1 MKMTK
6 RVAIIGAGP
15 SGLAQLR
22 AFQSAREKGA
32 EIPDIVCFEKQ
43 SDWGGLWNYSWRT
56 GLDEYGEPV
65 HGSMY
70 RYLWSNGP
78 KEGLEF
84 ADYSFEEH
92 FGRAIPSYPPRAVL
106 YDYIIGRVENSNVR
120 QWIRFNSPVR
130 HVSYD
135 EHEGLFKV
143 TVKDNLKD
151 VEYSEEF
158 DHVIVAS
165 GHFST
170 PNVPFYPGFES
181 FKGRILHAHDF
192 RDAMEFKDKDL
203 LLIGTSYSAEDIG
216 SQCWKY
222 GAKSITISYRT
233 APMGHKW
240 PDNWEELPLLEK
252 VEGNTA
258 TFKDGS
264 KRDVDAII
272 LCTGY
277 NHHFPFIDEELRLKT
292 NNRLYPVNLYNGVV
306 WEHNPKLMYLG
317 MQDQWFT
324 FNMFD
329 AQAWYARDVIMDRI
343 ELPSQ
348 PEMHADIDRMRA
360 EEDAGEDDYAAIKFQ
375 GKYTMDLMAQTDYPD
390 FNTAGAVQAF
400 FEWKAH
406 KKENIMTFR
415 DHGYKSALTGTMAP
429 EHHTPWKDALDDSLD
444 CYLDIKS

>member
-1 MKMTK
+1 MTN
-6 RVAIIGAGP
+6 RVAVIGAGP

-22 AFQSAREKGA
+22 AFQSAQEKGA
-32 EIPDIVCFEKQ
+32 EIPNIVCFEKQ

-92 FGRAIPSYPPRAVL
+92 FGRAIPSYPPREVL
-106 YDYIIGRVENSNVR
+106 YDYIIGRVEKSNIR

-135 EHEGLFKV
+135 EHEGLFHV

-151 VEYSEEF
+151 VEYTETF

-222 GAKSITISYRT
+222 GAKSITVSYRT

-252 VEGNTA
+252 VEGNTV
-258 TFKDGS
+258 TFNDGS

-277 NHHFPFIDEELRLKT
+277 NHHFPFIAEELRLKT
-292 NNRLYPVNLYNGVV
+292 NNRLYPINLYKGVV

-329 AQAWYARDVIMDRI
+329 AQAWYARDVIMGRI
-343 ELPSQ
+343 EMPSQ
-348 PEMHADIDRMRA
+348 LEMHADIDRNRA
-360 EEDAGEDDYAAIKFQ
+360 EEDTGKDDYAAIKFQ
-375 GKYTMDLMAQTDYPD
+375 GKYTMDLMAETDYPD
-390 FNTAGAVQAF
+390 FDTAGAIQAF
-400 FEWKAH
+400 LEWKGH

-429 EHHTPWKDALDDSLD
+429 NHHTPWKDALDDSLE
-444 CYLDIKS
+444 CYLDIKR

>member
-1 MKMTK
+1 MVK

-22 AFQSAREKGA
+22 AFQSGRAKGS

-43 SDWGGLWNYSWRT
+43 SDWGGLWNYTWRT

-84 ADYSFEEH
+84 ADYSFEQH
-92 FGRAIPSYPPRAVL
+92 FGRAIPSYPPREVL
-106 YDYIIGRVENSNVR
+106 FDYIIGRIEKSNVR
-120 QWIRFNSPVR
+120 QWIRFNSPVH
-130 HVSYD
+130 HVSYNQ
-135 EHEGLFKV
+135 HEDMFHV
-143 TVKDNLKD
+143 SVKDNLKD
-151 VEYSEEF
+151 VKYTEYF
-158 DHVIVAS
+158 DYVIIAS

-181 FKGRILHAHDF
+181 FKGRVLHAHDF
-192 RDAMEFKDKDL
+192 RDATEFKDKDL
-203 LLIGTSYSAEDIG
+203 LIIGTSYSAEDIG

-222 GAKSITISYRT
+222 GAKSITVSYRT
-233 APMGHKW
+233 APMGYKW
-240 PDNWEELPLLEK
+240 PDNWEELPLLEQ

-277 NHHFPFIDEELRLKT
+277 IHHFPFIEETLRLKT
-292 NNRLYPVNLYNGVV
+292 NNRLYPVNLYNGVI

-329 AQAWYARDVIMDRI
+329 AQAWYARDVIVGKI

-348 PEMHADIDRMRA
+348 PEMHTDIDRMRA
-360 EEDAGEDDYAAIKFQ
+360 EEDALEDDYDAIKFQ

-390 FNTAGAVQAF
+390 FDTAGAIQAF

-406 KKENIMTFR
+406 KKENIMRFR

-429 EHHTPWKDALDDSLD
+429 QHHTPWKDALDDSLE
-444 CYLDIKS
+444 CYLDI